1 MPTFLRYLPNDRL
14 DAACKLLSPVYV
26 RNSKLLYPSVD
37 QTNKADLSLLASFC
51 TPDKSAWGKVHVTFC
66 DNSANCTQQEINKK
80 SMRIMDKN
88 HFGVAGAVCKGIG
101 SFSMQVCSLPCL
113 YMSHIASCIHLLVKA
128 SFFSPCL
135 TPLSS
140 GFTLE
145 WKYGP
150 FNPLMAPFL

>member
-1 MPTFLRYLPNDRL
+1 MTALLNLSANISQIFTKWL
-14 DAACKLLSPVYV
+14 DVTCKPLSPVHV
-26 RNSKLLYPSVD
+26 RNSKLLYASVD
-37 QTNKADLSLLASFC
+37 QTNKADFSLLASFC
-51 TPDKSAWGKVHVTFC
+51 TPDKSAQGKVRVTFH
-66 DNSANCTQQEINKK
+66 DNATNCPQQEINKK
-80 SMRIMDKN
+80 RKIILGWLVLLALFPSEY
-88 HFGVAGAVCKGIG
+88 A
-101 SFSMQVCSLPCL
+101 PCL
-113 YMSHIASCIHLLVKA
+113 VSTCHIASCIHLMVKA